1 MRRYRL
7 WLVPVVLATLGGC
20 ASFQSQGGG
29 QGGQPTTAQRVDQL
43 QQKVHELSRQVN
55 AQGQVNLTAQV
66 QQLQQDVRKLRG
78 QVEENQH
85 NLDELRQRQRDLY
98 VDVDKRLRALETG
111 QASPGQSGGGGGA
124 ASQSGQAGGQAAAG
138 SGGNDEKDY
147 EAAFTLLK
155 NGRYAKAVSAFQQF
169 LEAHPHSKYAPNA
182 QYWIGE
188 AKYVSEDMNSAM
200 QAFQAVV
207 SNYPSSA
214 KVPDALLKIGYIH
227 YQDKDWKKARSALQK
242 VVKKYP
248 NSGAAQLAKQRLAR
262 MDREGH

>member
-7 WLVPVVLATLGGC
+7 WLVPVLVVALGGC
-20 ASFQSQGGG
+20 AGFQSQGGG

-111 QASPGQSGGGGGA
+111 QAGSKGQSGGAA
-124 ASQSGQAGGQAAAG
+124 ASGQSGQQSGQASGG
-138 SGGNDEKDY
+138 GGNDEKDY

-169 LEAHPHSKYAPNA
+169 LKAHPNSTYAPNA

-188 AKYVSEDMNSAM
+188 AKYVSEDMGAAM
-200 QAFQAVV
+200 QAFQTVV
-207 SNYPSSA
+207 GNYPSSD

-227 YQDKDWKKARSALQK
+227 YQNKDWKKARSALQK
-242 VVKKYP
+242 VVNKYP